1 MKILINNC
9 FGGFGYS
16 DEAWELYASVEDS
29 DAHPHR
35 HDKTMIA
42 IHDSIGKERFSAEH
56 SDIIQVEISD
66 GLDYDIDDY
75 DGKENIIP
83 YLSVELNELANGL
96 SPKKM
101 RLAKLCGNIRV
112 AAHYTYMLYSENIRV
127 LDEEQEELKSV
138 EEEHMELEEQINH
151 STGHNHDENGYD
163 EFCSICNS

>member
-29 DAHPHR
+29 DPHPHR

-101 RLAKLCGNIRV
+101 RLAKLC
-112 AAHYTYMLYSENIRV
+112 ENIRV

>member
-1 MKILINNC
+1 MKVLINNC

-16 DEAWELYASVEDS
+16 DEAWELYTSVDDS
-29 DAHPHR
+29 DTEPHR

-42 IHDSIGKERFSAEH
+42 IHDSIGKERFSGEH
-56 SDIIQVEISD
+56 ADIIQVEISD

-75 DGKENIIP
+75 DGREDIIP

-112 AAHYTYMLYSENIRV
+112 
-127 LDEEQEELKSV
+127 LDKKQEELKSV

>member
-29 DAHPHR
+29 DPHPHR

-56 SDIIQVEISD
+56 SDIIQVEIS
-66 GLDYDIDDY
+66 

-112 AAHYTYMLYSENIRV
+112 AAHYTYMLYSEGKRT
-127 LDEEQEELKSV
+127 D
-138 EEEHMELEEQINH
+138 
-151 STGHNHDENGYD
+151 
-163 EFCSICNS
+163 